1 MRFFTILFLTLFCG
15 LSFAQRVMTYNYSSG
30 IIDDLAKIKQG
41 SGLLLNS
48 DLKTLTPG
56 QGLSGAGYNGL
67 TSQTWNIDESYLE
80 NKIEELSTESFVRI
94 VVDTSGGVCDAEFKL
109 MDLSTRECSYWF
121 TTALSRQGAGS
132 GYLSHPL
139 RDAAARAWF
148 YCADIPGRDGR
159 LPVLYEPKIFS
170 SIGQQ
175 ASWLANK
182 TTVPEVGG
190 IVIEPNVDGQ
200 TQGGEDIAPLFDD
213 ANSAPLTMRLTATDF
228 VKSSEGNIIC
238 SPASLSY
245 VKTRLANPK
254 GYKVLLDNE
263 DFSEWSAAVP
273 TGWSKGTYCQ
283 SIEHI
288 TSGLPTGYTSGVRL
302 QTTRQ
307 IGYSYSGVGFI
318 NQTLLPNFQVGKT
331 YIVAVGF
338 WVKRESS
345 LESAGFTFGMGY
357 TNLAHKLGNSTRLDF
372 NGLSTS
378 WQYVVGLAR
387 YTPTASNYTVAPGFL
402 AGATVAQDINTPVS
416 YSITGL
422 TLIILEDITD
432 E

>member
-15 LSFAQRVMTYNYSSG
+15 LSFAQRVMTYDSSSG
-30 IIDDLAKIKQG
+30 MIDDLAKIKQG

-94 VVDTSGGVCDAEFKL
+94 VVNTSGGVCDAEFKL
-109 MDLSTRECSYWF
+109 MDLSARQCSYWF

-159 LPVLYEPKIFS
+159 LPILYEPKIFS

-213 ANSAPLTMRLTATDF
+213 ANSSPLTMRLTATDF

-238 SPASLSY
+238 SPANLSY
-245 VKTRLANPK
+245 VKARLANPK

-263 DFSEWSAAVP
+263 DFSEWSGAVP
-273 TGWSKGTYCQ
+273 TGWSKGTYCK

-288 TSGLPTGYTSGVRL
+288 TSGLPAGYSSGVRL
-302 QTTRQ
+302 QTTKQ
-307 IGYSYSGVGFI
+307 IGYSYSGAGFI
-318 NQTLLPNFQVGKT
+318 NQTLLPNFQIGKT

-338 WVKRESS
+338 WIKREGDGDPGAR
-345 LESAGFTFGMGY
+345 LTFGMRY
-357 TNLAHKLGNSTRLDF
+357 TNLIHDLGTNLKVVF
-372 NGLSTS
+372 NTLSTS

-387 YTPTASNYTVAPGFL
+387 YTPEVSNYSAAPGFL
-402 AGATVAQDINTPVS
+402 AGPTTTSNYVT

>member
-1 MRFFTILFLTLFCG
+1 MKIFLLAIFSLAILG
-15 LSFAQRVMTYNYSSG
+15 ASYAQDTV
-30 IIDDLAKIKQG
+30 IA
-41 SGLLLNS
+41 NS
-48 DLKTLTPG
+48 DGVLLWPTAKTLSEKNP
-56 QGLSGAGYNGL
+56 
-67 TSQTWNIDESYLE
+67 
-80 NKIEELSTESFVRI
+80 ELAARRYMRI
-94 VVDTSGGVCDAEFKL
+94 TVDTSGGVCDAEFKL
-109 MDLSTRECSYWF
+109 MDLSTRQCSYWF
-121 TTALSRQGAGS
+121 TTALSRQGADS
-132 GYLSHPL
+132 GYLSNPL
-139 RDAAARAWF
+139 RDAGARAWF

-190 IVIEPNVDGQ
+190 IVIEPNIGGQ

-238 SPASLSY
+238 SPANLSY
-245 VKTRLANPK
+245 VKARLANPK

-288 TSGLPTGYTSGVRL
+288 TSGLPAGYSSGVRL
-302 QTTRQ
+302 QTRNQ
-307 IGYSYSGVGFI
+307 IGYSFSGAGFI
-318 NQTLLPNFQVGKT
+318 NQTLLPNFQIGKT

-338 WVKRESS
+338 WIKRESS
-345 LESAGFTFGMGY
+345 GAAGAGLTFGMYY

-372 NGLSTS
+372 DTLPTS

-387 YTPTASNYTVAPGFL
+387 YTPTVSNYGAAPGFL
-402 AGATVAQDINTPVS
+402 AGSTTDPTYVT